1 MKRQLN
7 LYIYLAVILFSF
19 ANLSLALNKVYVI
32 GVENIDYLPHYTYEN
47 GKFEGHGRA
56 ILDAFAKSQGYT
68 FVYKAFPIKRLYK
81 TFLDQM
87 DRE

>member
-7 LYIYLAVILFSF
+7 LYIYVAVIIFSF
-19 ANLSLALNKVYVI
+19 ANLSLAQTKVYVI
-32 GVENIDYLPHYTYEN
+32 GVENIDYFPHFTYEN
-47 GKFEGHGRA
+47 EKFGGHGRA
-56 ILDAFAKSQGYT
+56 ILDAFAKSQWYT
-68 FVYKAFPIKRLYK
+68 FVYKAFPIKQLYK

>member
-1 MKRQLN
+1 MKKRLK
-7 LYIYLAVILFSF
+7 LYFHVAVIIFCF
-19 ANLSLALNKVYVI
+19 ANLGLAQTKVYVV
-32 GVENIDYLPHYTYEN
+32 GVENIDYFPHFTYEN